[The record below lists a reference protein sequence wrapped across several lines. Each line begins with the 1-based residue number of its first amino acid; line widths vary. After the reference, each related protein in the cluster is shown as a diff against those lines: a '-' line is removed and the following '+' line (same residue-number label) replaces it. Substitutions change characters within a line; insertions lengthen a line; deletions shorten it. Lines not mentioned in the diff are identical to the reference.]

1 MPSSNDQPEPDNVN
15 CFITLAENRT
25 VYRYP
30 RLLQQQSTHTMS
42 SYYGQQSGGY
52 GDQQGGS
59 NNGTGEGQFYG
70 ANGGSTTGYGQP
82 QQPGQGFQQQ
92 HQPGQGF
99 QQPLQTQQPH
109 QQQQQSH
116 HQANQLYGNA
126 YGSQWQQPAQP
137 AGTTIGNT
145 TSQQPSFWNPAT
157 AATMVAMAGA
167 GSGIS
172 NDAMFEMASNAGKS
186 FLQSGSARMVPG
198 LESTLLMLR
207 RYFAVDNRYVQIKM
221 RKILFPFLDK
231 QWTRVVSLN
240 VVLSIVDSYPSKN

>member
-1 MPSSNDQPEPDNVN
+1 
-15 CFITLAENRT
+15 
-25 VYRYP
+25 
-30 RLLQQQSTHTMS
+30 MS

-109 QQQQQSH
+109 QQQQQQQSH

-126 YGSQWQQPAQP
+126 YGSQWQQP

-167 GSGIS
+167 SSGIS